1 MKNPPSDESTSD
13 TQEKVSVKDILQ
25 SVFAAALGVQSSKNR
40 DRDFKQGN
48 IGIFIAAGIIFTALF
63 IGGVICRCT
72 SSRVTQLTSHTTARV
87 FPRRQHSSY
96 AGMLPNHNATQPTT
110 TQTIIAAAN
119 VSATPSD
126 ILLLDISN
134 LLNNL
139 F

>member
-63 IGGVICRCT
+63 IGGVIA
-72 SSRVTQLTSHTTARV
+72 VVQAV
-87 FPRRQHSSY
+87 
-96 AGMLPNHNATQPTT
+96 
-110 TQTIIAAAN
+110 
-119 VSATPSD
+119 VS
-126 ILLLDISN
+126 
-134 LLNNL
+134 LN
-139 F
+139 